1 MAKSRKRQVKG
12 RESGAPKTALDVVR
26 AHMGGDCLSASIMA
40 HKLKAV
46 ERVNVHLV
54 LDEWFKAQPKSQLI
68 GYSAEYRHDNGLS
81 GMVARNDL
89 RLAPVGFES
98 MERDLGKNVDVGL
111 RGMYLMHLDGHPVGF
126 MGRSE

>member
-1 MAKSRKRQVKG
+1 MPKKPAKKKRAAKP
-12 RESGAPKTALDVVR
+12 SAPQTVLDSVR
-26 AHMGGDCLSASIMA
+26 RHMGSDCLSASIMA

-54 LDEWFKAQPKSQLI
+54 LDEWFKSEQPKAKLI

-89 RLAPVGFES
+89 RLAPVEFES
-98 MERDLGKNVDVGL
+98 M
-111 RGMYLMHLDGHPVGF
+111 
-126 MGRSE
+126 